1 MAKAERDAGIDLGW
15 LAARLREA
23 VREEAMPLF
32 GALGGAQI
40 DSKSAPD
47 DLVSAAD
54 LAVETRLTGI
64 IREAMPGALV
74 IGEEA
79 VAEDPALLRR
89 IEDAETSVILDPVD
103 GTWNFVHAV
112 PAWGA
117 ILAVCA
123 HGRPTHGLIYD
134 PFGDHVL
141 GAAEGEGLLAWRGG
155 EPVPP
160 PGPSPAREELNG
172 IVSTMLYPGP
182 FRARVSEAAHDLGR
196 VGSYRCSAQ
205 DYRLL
210 GRGGIDWVLAGSLKP
225 WDHAAGTVIAREAG
239 GVARMLDGAEYRAGM
254 TRGHLLCAGSEEIWE
269 RVAERMRPV
278 LPD

>member
-1 MAKAERDAGIDLGW
+1 MAKDSSGPDLDW

-23 VREEAMPLF
+23 VREEALPLF
-32 GALGGAQI
+32 GALDAGQV

-54 LAVETRLTGI
+54 LAVEARLTGVI
-64 IREAMPGALV
+64 GEALPDALV

-79 VAEDPALLRR
+79 VTEDPTLLAR
-89 IEDAETSVILDPVD
+89 IEDAALSVILDPVD

-123 HGRPTHGLIYD
+123 HGRPVAGLIYD

-141 GAAEGEGLLAWRGG
+141 GAADGEGLMAWRGG
-155 EPVPP
+155 APVPP
-160 PGPSPAREELNG
+160 PGPSPARPELNG

-182 FRARVSEAAHDLGR
+182 YRAAVSKAAHDLGR

-239 GVARMLDGAEYRAGM
+239 GVARMLDGSEYRAGM
-254 TRGHLLCAGSEEIWE
+254 TQGHLLCAGSEEVWE
-269 RVAERMRPV
+269 RVASAMRPA
-278 LPD
+278 LPE